1 MRVSAR
7 LELLVVAGLVIAA
20 VAVRLP
26 TLGQP
31 LLEAGH
37 GFRQTQTAYTAV
49 LYREEGISLT
59 HPKLPVLG
67 EPFEVPYE
75 FPAFQALARAV
86 MGLGLGADQA
96 MRVTS
101 LACFIATALLLF
113 GFVRRFAG
121 RLAASATLAIFLFSP
136 FSLLWSRASLM
147 EYLATAAAV
156 AYVWAAIE
164 WRDSRRPILAVTAM
178 LAGCLAFLVKVTT
191 GVVFLVP
198 ILAYVARSDRPGLR
212 GAVRARLDPVLL
224 AIVAVPVVAGLLWTR
239 HADRIKGESPL
250 TAFLTSEALSA
261 WNFGTLEQRLDL
273 SNWFDVAYRV
283 GVHQLGVVLIPLLVL
298 GALFGARRS
307 LWLGWAGAGVA
318 AVATFFNLHVVHD
331 YYQVA
336 VAPATAILAGVG
348 FTALLRSRLGSR
360 HRSPVAAAA
369 VLGVLIGGALLVD
382 APYWRQAF
390 TEIPASDSR
399 LVVADAIRAHSS
411 PSELV
416 AVVGYD
422 WSPEVL
428 YYARRKGTMFSS
440 GVTDS
445 VTLETLDESYRLLV
459 ITSRVPAERRG
470 RILAHWRVARPV
482 EPGVY
487 RVSGAR

>member
-1 MRVSAR
+1 MRVTAR
-7 LELLVVAGLVIAA
+7 LELLAVACLVVAA

-26 TLGQP
+26 TLDQP

-49 LYREEGISLT
+49 LYREEGLSLT

-75 FPAFQALARAV
+75 FPAFQALGRAV
-86 MGLGLGADQA
+86 MALGLGADES

-101 LACFIATALLLF
+101 LACFLASALLLF

-121 RLAASATLAIFLFSP
+121 RLAAAATLAIFLFSP

-147 EYLATAAAV
+147 EYLATAGAV
-156 AYVWAAIE
+156 AYVWAAVE
-164 WRDSRRPILAVTAM
+164 WRDGRRPILAVAAM

-191 GVVFLVP
+191 GVVFLLP
-198 ILAYVARSDRPGLR
+198 ILAYVARSDGPGLR
-212 GAVRARLDPVLL
+212 GAMRARLHPMLL
-224 AIVAVPVVAGLLWTR
+224 AIVAVPVLAGLLWTR
-239 HADRIKGESPL
+239 HADAIKGESPL
-250 TAFLTSEALSA
+250 TAWLTSEELTT
-261 WNFGTLEQRLDL
+261 WNLGTLEQRLDL
-273 SNWFDVAYRV
+273 SNWLEVAYRV

-298 GALFGARRS
+298 GALHAARRS
-307 LWLGWAGAGVA
+307 LWLGWAAAGVA

-336 VAPATAILAGVG
+336 IAPVTAVLAGVG
-348 FTALLRSRLGSR
+348 FAALFQSRLGSR
-360 HRSPVAAAA
+360 HRTPVATGT
-369 VLGVLIGGALLVD
+369 VLGALLVVGLALD
-382 APYWRQAF
+382 TTYWRQAF
-390 TEIPASDSR
+390 DEIPASDNR
-399 LVVADAIRAHSS
+399 LVVAEAIRANST
-411 PSELV
+411 PAERV

-440 GVTDS
+440 GVTDA
-445 VTLETLDESYRLLV
+445 VTLGTLDESYRLLV
-459 ITSRVPAERRG
+459 ITSRVPAERRR
-470 RILAHWRVARPV
+470 RILAHWRVAEPV